1 MVEKTVVIFG
11 GAGGGTQG
19 QKGSGGYTAGSH
31 SGPSG
36 YFGIGAHTANEGG
49 GGRRWLVWRACSEP

>member
-1 MVEKTVVIFG
+1 MIFG

-19 QKGSGGYTAGSH
+19 QKGSGDYTAGSNG
-31 SGPSG
+31 GPSG

-49 GGRRWLVWRACSEP
+49 GGRKWLVWRACG

>member
-1 MVEKTVVIFG
+1 MIPG

-19 QKGSGGYTAGSH
+19 QKGQGNYTAGSQ

-36 YFGIGAHTANEGG
+36 YFGKGAHTANEGG
-49 GGRRWLVWRACSEP
+49 GGRRWLVWWTCGWP